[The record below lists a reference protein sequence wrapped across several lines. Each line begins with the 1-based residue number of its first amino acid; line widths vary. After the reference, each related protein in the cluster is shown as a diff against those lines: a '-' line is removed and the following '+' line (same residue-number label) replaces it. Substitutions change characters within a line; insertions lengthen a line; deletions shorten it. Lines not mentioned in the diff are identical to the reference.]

1 MRPSVVSG
9 FTAEN
14 TRDVNALDLMRAVDA
29 AGFIDVAED
38 AENSSLNGVAV
49 ALQDMLNQVVPS
61 GMQEVFDQ
69 LVTLQ
74 LDDAEGAMTVSGR
87 RRFGQ

>member
-1 MRPSVVSG
+1 MGARGQRALMRPSVVSG

-49 ALQDMLNQVVPS
+49 ALQDMLNQGVPV
-61 GMQEVFDQ
+61 GY
-69 LVTLQ
+69 
-74 LDDAEGAMTVSGR
+74 AEGV
-87 RRFGQ
+87 